1 MERDGVGQL
10 SNQKFKYTPDELQA
24 MLQFIVGLVLAIS
37 YVFIVLMLLYALVFV
52 TQPMTQAPNDKDFI
66 ETIKTLTTF
75 LTGSLAGFLG
85 AGSIKKTADRAAKK
99 QEKED

>member
-1 MERDGVGQL
+1 MND
-10 SNQKFKYTPDELQA
+10 QKSKYSPEDLQA
-24 MLQFIVGLVLAIS
+24 MLQFIVGTVLAIS

-85 AGSIKKTADRAAKK
+85 STSIKRSADKARAKE
-99 QEKED
+99 EKGEVKDEENI

>member
-1 MERDGVGQL
+1 MNE
-10 SNQKFKYTPDELQA
+10 QKTKYSPEDLQA
-24 MLQFIVGLVLAIS
+24 MLQFIVGTVLAIS

-85 AGSIKKTADRAAKK
+85 STSIKRSADKMRAKE
-99 QEKED
+99 EKGEIKDEENI

>member
-1 MERDGVGQL
+1 M
-10 SNQKFKYTPDELQA
+10 SNQKFKYSPDELQA
-24 MLQFIVGLVLAIS
+24 LLQFIVGLVLAIS
-37 YVFIVLMLLYALVFV
+37 YIFIVLMLLYALVFV

-85 AGSIKKTADRAAKK
+85 AGSIKKTAERATKK
-99 QEKED
+99 QEKDEEKNEKDI